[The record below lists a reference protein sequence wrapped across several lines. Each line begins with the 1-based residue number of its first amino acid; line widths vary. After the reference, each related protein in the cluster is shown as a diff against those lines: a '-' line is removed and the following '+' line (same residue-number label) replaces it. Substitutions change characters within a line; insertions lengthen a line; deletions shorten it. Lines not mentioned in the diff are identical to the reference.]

1 MYKRRAFGNVP
12 VMFNAEEQLLAIVLQ
27 KGQFHKAVTNKL
39 RNIVAQKY
47 AVGRRDEVIGLMPC
61 FRQW

>member
-1 MYKRRAFGNVP
+1 
-12 VMFNAEEQLLAIVLQ
+12 MFNAEEQLLAIVLQ

-47 AVGRRDEVIGLMPC
+47 AVGRRDEVIGLMPY